1 MGSMSEYVNKNGLLY
16 SEDLK
21 TVFGVDSSGEFTG
34 RVPFGAH
41 IFDEGAFSGLNCD
54 SISLPESTEKV
65 GPGLFQNCTNLR
77 KVKLP
82 TSLKKLSP
90 YMFSGCSNLVSVSMP
105 YEVEFTEGLF
115 QGCSKLEE
123 IPFRAGIKILP
134 KHSMEGCS
142 SITSVVFPDSVEQI
156 ESKAFANCTSLQT
169 VVLPDRIYAI
179 ATDAFEGCTSIHNVR
194 LSTENKLLYV
204 NPNDGCL
211 YEKNVLGDEDT
222 LIIKVYP
229 SENQG
234 VGFFKDNVDNET
246 ENFFTNEDLDEE
258 DDEFSAE
265 IGAAAEELA
274 AVGAPVSM
282 MQSLNEVGNE
292 NSDAGIENDKNDKM
306 EENINME
313 NSQIDDLY
321 RDIMNEEKKED
332 TAAPNVAISQNELN
346 VLSETMEVMNSSNIN
361 SRGAQV
367 SMEELENLFQANEAQ
382 EQSVN
387 KAENQKIEDVAA
399 LDSKTRILVDSA
411 KLSKVLPFTPK
422 DEVPSDFDLF
432 VVAEKVVEDA
442 EGCEQFSEKLIKCC
456 NTFARIHDF
465 RRVIMLYGL
474 PVENEEFM
482 MFYSNFMNKR
492 NIILACEAASPS
504 MLSPYCKVI
513 CDSSRISL
521 NKEEM
526 NDQRKK
532 AGIKNNSL
540 IKLVIQDKYM

>member
-21 TVFGVDSSGEFTG
+21 TVFGVDTSGEFNG

-41 IFDEGAFSGLNCD
+41 IFDEGAFSGSSCD

-90 YMFSGCSNLVSVSMP
+90 YMFSGCKNLMTVTMP
-105 YEVEFTEGLF
+105 YEVDEFTEGLF

-134 KHSMEGCS
+134 KNSMEGCS
-142 SITSVVFPDSVEQI
+142 SITSIVLPDSVEQI
-156 ESKAFANCTSLQT
+156 ESRAFADCTSLQT

-194 LSTENKLLYV
+194 LSSENKLLYV
-204 NPNDGCL
+204 NPEDGCL
-211 YEKNVLGDEDT
+211 YERNVLGDEDT
-222 LIIKVYP
+222 LIIKVYR

-234 VGFFKDNVDNET
+234 VGFYKDNVDNET
-246 ENFFTNEDLDEE
+246 DNFFTNEDIDEE
-258 DDEFSAE
+258 DDMFSAE
-265 IGAAAEELA
+265 IGAADEELA

-282 MQSLNEVGNE
+282 MQSVKDSASETVNESMNQ
-292 NSDAGIENDKNDKM
+292 M
-306 EENINME
+306 EENKSMD

-321 RDIMNEEKKED
+321 RDIMNEEKKENTVAD
-332 TAAPNVAISQNELN
+332 NVAISQSELN
-346 VLSETMEVMNSSNIN
+346 VLSATMDVMNSSSIN
-361 SRGAQV
+361 SKGAQV

-382 EQSVN
+382 EQSAN

-399 LDSKTRILVDSA
+399 LDSKTRILIDSA
-411 KLSKVLPFTPK
+411 QFSKVLSFTPI
-422 DEVPSDFDLF
+422 DEVPADFDLF
-432 VVAEKVVEDA
+432 VVAERLVEDA
-442 EGCEQFSEKLIKCC
+442 EGRQQFSDKLIKCC

-474 PVENEEFM
+474 PVDNEEFM

-492 NIILACEAASPS
+492 NIILACEAASPA
-504 MLSPYCKVI
+504 MLSTYCKSI
-513 CDSSRISL
+513 CESSRINL
-521 NKEEM
+521 NKEEL

>member
-1 MGSMSEYVNKNGLLY
+1 MSEYVNKNGLLY
-16 SEDLK
+16 SEDMK
-21 TVFGVDSSGEFTG
+21 TVFGLDSSGEFTG

-41 IFDEGAFSGLNCD
+41 FFEESAFAGSTCD

-65 GPGLFQNCTNLR
+65 GDGLFQNCTRLR

-82 TSLKKLSP
+82 TALKKLSS
-90 YMFSGCSNLVSVSMP
+90 YMFSGCSNLTSVTMP
-105 YEVEFTEGLF
+105 YEVDEFTEGLF

-134 KHSMEGCS
+134 KNSMEGCT
-142 SITSVVFPDSVEQI
+142 SITSIVLPDSVEQI
-156 ESKAFANCTSLQT
+156 ESHAFAGCTSLQT
-169 VVLPDRIYAI
+169 VVLPEKIYHI

-194 LSTENKLLYV
+194 IGSGNNLLYV
-204 NPNDGCL
+204 NPDDGCL
-211 YEKNVLGDEDT
+211 YEKNVIGDEDT

-234 VGFFKDNVDNET
+234 VNFYQENVDDVPDSSAT
-246 ENFFTNEDLDEE
+246 SFFTNEDVDEE
-258 DDEFSAE
+258 DDMFSAE
-265 IGAAAEELA
+265 IGAADEELA
-274 AVGAPVSM
+274 AVGAPASM
-282 MQSLNEVGNE
+282 MQGNTF
-292 NSDAGIENDKNDKM
+292 
-306 EENINME
+306 ENIQDNKVEDNNME
-313 NSQIDDLY
+313 NSNIDDMY
-321 RDIMNEEKKED
+321 RDIMNEEKKD
-332 TAAPNVAISQNELN
+332 DVVANNVAISQSELN
-346 VLSETMEVMNSSNIN
+346 VLSETMDVMNSSNIN

-367 SMEELENLFQANEAQ
+367 SMEELENLFQASEEQ
-382 EQSVN
+382 EQGAN
-387 KAENQKIEDVAA
+387 RTENQKIEDVAA

-411 KLSKVLPFTPK
+411 KFSKVLTFTPK

-432 VVAEKVVEDA
+432 VVAERVVEDA
-442 EGCEQFSEKLIKCC
+442 EGRQQFSDKLVKCC

-465 RRVIMLYGL
+465 RRVIMLNEL
-474 PVENEEFM
+474 PVDNEEFT

-504 MLSPYCKVI
+504 ALSPYCKAI
-513 CDSSRISL
+513 CDLSRISL